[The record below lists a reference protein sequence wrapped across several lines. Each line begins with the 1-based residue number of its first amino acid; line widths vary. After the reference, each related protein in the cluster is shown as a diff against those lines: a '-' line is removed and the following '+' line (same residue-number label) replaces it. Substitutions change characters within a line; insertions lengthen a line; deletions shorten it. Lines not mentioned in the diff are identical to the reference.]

1 MKRRILALSAVAAAV
16 VIGAGTATTVAFA
29 GEDDDDRTSAS
40 TPAAHTDRDDDDRDD
55 DREEATSAKAKVSAE
70 DAIAAALRH
79 TPGVATEADLDSD
92 DGRLVWDVDV
102 IGSGNKWHHVEID
115 PATGKVLG
123 SHVERDDDGDDDSA
137 ERVSSVLRDASTSA
151 SDAAR
156 AASAEGRVTSVDL
169 DDKAWEV
176 ETTSAN
182 GTDHDWTVPLTSTK
196 VTPSHDD

>member
-40 TPAAHTDRDDDDRDD
+40 AAHSDRDD
-55 DREEATSAKAKVSAE
+55 EAAPAKSKLSAE

-102 IGSGNKWHHVEID
+102 IGSGNKWHHVEVD

-137 ERVSSVLRDASTSA
+137 ERVTSVIRDASTSA
-151 SDAAR
+151 SDAAH
-156 AASAEGRVTSVDL
+156 AASAKGRVTSVDL

-176 ETTSAN
+176 ETTSSD
-182 GTDHDWTVPLTSTK
+182 GTDHDWTVPLTTTT